1 VTDDWVNQVS
11 LWAVRMETELLSENF
26 REVINSKVAVLIQV
40 SADVPM

>member
-1 VTDDWVNQVS
+1 
-11 LWAVRMETELLSENF
+11 METELLSENF